1 MEDEKID
8 GQQEEEEEEEET
20 MMKMEK
26 FYSLIRDF
34 REARNRLIRSR
45 NMRPIDEEEPE
56 TKKKRKKM
64 GDDDQQQRP
73 SWVPSFECEDFANVE
88 IEVEFP
94 ATPPIFIAP
103 PCNTTGTTSN
113 AKKIVEDDASEKSL
127 DLQLTL

>member
-1 MEDEKID
+1 MEDVKID
-8 GQQEEEEEEEET
+8 GQQEEEEEET

-45 NMRPIDEEEPE
+45 NTRSIDEEEPGK
-56 TKKKRKKM
+56 KKKRKKM
-64 GDDDQQQRP
+64 DGDDQQQRP

-88 IEVEFP
+88 IEVQLP
-94 ATPPIFIAP
+94 ATPLMLTAP
-103 PCNTTGTTSN
+103 PCNTTGVNSN
-113 AKKIVEDDASEKSL
+113 AKKIVEDGASEKSL

>member
-8 GQQEEEEEEEET
+8 GQQEEEEEET

-45 NMRPIDEEEPE
+45 NTRPTDEEEPE
-56 TKKKRKKM
+56 KKKKRKKM
-64 GDDDQQQRP
+64 DGDDQQQIP
-73 SWVPSFECEDFANVE
+73 SWVPSFECEDFANGE

-94 ATPPIFIAP
+94 ATPLMLTVP
-103 PCNTTGTTSN
+103 PCNTTGTTTSAN
-113 AKKIVEDDASEKSL
+113 KIVKDDASEKSL
-127 DLQLTL
+127 DLRLTL